1 MDAELQLAKRQ
12 MLREHLRRRGI
23 YDRGVLQAIQDTP
36 RERFVAPDLQAQAYA
51 DTALGI
57 DCGQTITQPYLVALM
72 TEALNLTGSERVLE
86 IGTGSGYQTAILSAL
101 AARVV
106 SIERHAE
113 LSAQAGRR
121 LAELGCSNVR
131 LIVGDGTK
139 GCPDEAPYDRI
150 LVTAAAEACPPALLD
165 QLAEGGVLV
174 IPVGSLGEHELTRWE
189 KRAGKLDRQS
199 LGLCRFV
206 PLVSDG
212 GAEAGQG

>member
-1 MDAELQLAKRQ
+1 MDAELQLAKRN

-23 YDRGVLQAIQDTP
+23 HDRRVLQAIQDAP
-36 RERFVAPDLQAQAYA
+36 RERFVPPDAADQAYA
-51 DTALGI
+51 DMALGI
-57 DCGQTITQPYLVALM
+57 DCGQTISQPYMVALM
-72 TEALNLTGSERVLE
+72 TEALNLTGPERVLE

-113 LSAQAGRR
+113 LSAQASRR

-131 LIVGDGTK
+131 LVVGDGTQ
-139 GCPDEAPYDRI
+139 GWPDEAPYDRI
-150 LVTAAAEACPPALLD
+150 LVTAAAKVCPPALVD

-174 IPVGSLGEHELTRWE
+174 IPLGGLGDQELMRWE
-189 KRAGKLDRQS
+189 KRAGQLSRQS

-206 PLVSDG
+206 PLVSEG
-212 GAEAGQG
+212 TAEA